1 VIADRWF
8 LVGRV
13 EKTGKVDQHVHMTT
27 KKPVSPEV
35 QNILER
41 AAKELSEAMLKEG
54 VAFEEVARIDERILD
69 MVRKIGRQTTEEVI
83 KKKAQEAV
91 EIQKKAG
98 VKTHRKSI
106 IECENIFGKIEINS
120 PYLWMKNCGSS
131 RPVHEFLGLSD
142 GTRSQ
147 AVRRALTD
155 FGAEE
160 SFAHASTRFHE
171 HYGWEI
177 GRTSILRIV
186 ENEARRAEKFVKEKL
201 AQEHELYVSG
211 CVQKSGLSEVLVQLD
226 GCEVRTG
233 KLKRNP
239 GGGVSE
245 KRKSPSRIRVTEWR
259 DVRDGLA
266 RNMTGE
272 SGLCVSG
279 LKSFPDIVKD
289 VLSIASLV
297 GMTDKTTVV
306 GVTDGGNGLSE
317 EMRVQL
323 PNFVHILDK
332 PHLAHHLNE
341 AAETAGKSDAQR
353 ECWVREKLVQCDEGH
368 ACEVITECK
377 SHKGRGKKRA
387 TQLAGY
393 LTKFEKSTNYGEFER
408 LGYPIGSGECESLH
422 RTLTQKRMKLPGAW
436 WDVKNINPMLAL
448 RVVRANGWWN
458 EFWNLDQTP
467 PLNCDQPISL
477 DDF

>member
-1 VIADRWF
+1 MFR
-8 LVGRV
+8 
-13 EKTGKVDQHVHMTT
+13 VDQHVRMTT
-27 KKPVSPEV
+27 KKPLSPKV
-35 QNILER
+35 QKILER
-41 AAKELSEAMLKEG
+41 AAKELSEAMLEEG
-54 VAFEEVARIDERILD
+54 VAFEEVARIDERILP
-69 MVRKIGRQTTEEVI
+69 MVRKIGHDTVEEVI
-83 KKKAQEAV
+83 KKKAEEAV

-98 VKTHRKSI
+98 VKTHRKSV
-106 IECENIFGKIEINS
+106 IECEFIFGKIEIDS

-131 RPVHEFLGLSD
+131 RPVNEFLGLCD
-142 GTRSQ
+142 NARSQ

-160 SFAHASTRFHE
+160 SFAHAATRFHE

-186 ENEARRAEKFVKEKL
+186 ENEARRAEKFVEKKL
-201 AQEHELYVSG
+201 SQEHALYVSG
-211 CVQKSGLSEVLVQLD
+211 SLQKAGSGEVLVELD
-226 GCEVRTG
+226 GCEIRTG
-233 KLKRNP
+233 KLKINP
-239 GGGVSE
+239 SGGVSE
-245 KRKSPSRIRVTEWR
+245 KRKSPRKIRVTEWR

-266 RNMTGE
+266 RNMTAE
-272 SGLCVSG
+272 TGLCVSG
-279 LKSFPDIVKD
+279 LKSFPDIVKE

-323 PNFVHILDK
+323 PNFIHILDK

-353 ECWVREKLVQCDEGH
+353 ECWVREKLAQCDTGN
-368 ACEVITECK
+368 AREVITECRG
-377 SHKGRGKKRA
+377 HKGRGKKRA
-387 TQLAGY
+387 TQLAAY
-393 LTKFEKSTNYGEFER
+393 LTKFEKSTRYCEFQSR
-408 LGYPIGSGECESLH
+408 GYPIGNGECESLH

-448 RVVRANGWWN
+448 RVVRANGWWD
-458 EFWNLDQTP
+458 EFWNLDHPT
-467 PLNCDQPISL
+467 PLNCDQRISL